1 MLVSILTFIRWTDAM
16 FCQKIMLL
24 LHGKKK
30 ENHWM
35 PASSFFAYPHIMPA
49 STVYV
54 SKAIEVSIH
63 HQQDAGIDHNYDSAM
78 KGEIDIIFSMMLRQV
93 TFPQNIKCVFN
104 SGWAILESLD
114 WFIHSFLRK
123 KWEINF
129 KCFLNMLMGCFLI
142 LSSSCF
148 VSSNKKN
155 YTIPESLGNQH
166 VPWCHMFLN
175 SYISIL
181 LNANKMFYFLLL

>member
-1 MLVSILTFIRWTDAM
+1 MLVSILTFIRWTDAI

-24 LHGKKK
+24 LLGKKK

-148 VSSNKKN
+148 VSSNKKIIRFQN
-155 YTIPESLGNQH
+155 HWEINMYLDATCSSTVTYP
-166 VPWCHMFLN
+166 
-175 SYISIL
+175 
-181 LNANKMFYFLLL
+181 FYSMPIKCQ

>member
-1 MLVSILTFIRWTDAM
+1 M

-104 SGWAILESLD
+104 SG
-114 WFIHSFLRK
+114 
-123 KWEINF
+123 
-129 KCFLNMLMGCFLI
+129 
-142 LSSSCF
+142 
-148 VSSNKKN
+148 
-155 YTIPESLGNQH
+155 
-166 VPWCHMFLN
+166 
-175 SYISIL
+175 
-181 LNANKMFYFLLL
+181 